1 MGKKILMFL
10 ACAVMSAGMA
20 FAQQQVTGTV
30 VDSETGEPLVGAT
43 VKVKGT
49 TKGAL
54 TDMDGK
60 FTLKNI
66 PAKGGTLVISCMG
79 MKSVEVQA
87 KGKMQISM
95 EPVSTDLQDVMV
107 VAYGTQKKSTFTGSA
122 SVVNAET
129 IENRQIS
136 NVSNALAGNVAG
148 VTAFQSTGQPGSG
161 STIYIRGYG
170 SINAGKAPLYV
181 LDGMAYE
188 GDISAINPDDV
199 ESVSVLKDAAAA
211 ALYGARGA
219 NGVIM
224 ITTKKGKKGQD
235 AKITLSASWGGSA
248 REVGNYDVITSTNQY
263 MEQLYRSRYNNAIY
277 TQGMGA
283 ADARAYASAKAASAT
298 GIPIYTVAPGESLFD
313 ANGRINPNARLGYSD
328 GEYTYTPDDWTKESL
343 THGFRQEYNLGVN
356 GGTDK
361 ISYYLNLGY
370 LGDEGIIKKSS
381 FDRISTRLSV
391 DYQAKKWLK
400 FTTNLSY
407 VNSSSNYPELQDN
420 TDGNDNTT
428 SSGNVF
434 YIINHV
440 APVYPMYVRDAQGN
454 IKYDGKNPIYDYGDL
469 TTSNYTR
476 NWMSMSNPIG
486 DLTYKT
492 EEYLMDIFNS
502 RWGIELTPV
511 KGLTLTGKIGMD
523 LDNTRNHMATSSKY
537 GQSASNGGEASQL
550 QIRQLGVT
558 QQYMGNYRTR
568 FLDDHSIDILAGYES
583 YDWQYEYVSAY
594 GRNLYQSGLWAVNNA
609 IDGRRGYGLAHSR
622 ATRSV
627 LGRVNYD
634 FDEKYF
640 VSGSLRTDG
649 SSRFAK
655 GNRWGTFW
663 SASAAWEMAKE
674 DFLDDAE
681 WIDLLKVRAS
691 FGQQGNDNIGN
702 NYAYVDQ
709 YKMTGNNGT
718 FSDGSLSY
726 KANPELTWE
735 KSNAYDVAVDFE
747 FFKKRLSGSLDFYN
761 RTTKDMLYYKPVAP
775 SNGYTSI
782 PMNIGSMRNRGVEL
796 DLHGVVFDTKNFKW
810 GIDFNMAYNN
820 NKILELA
827 PELDG
832 QLIDGS
838 SIYHEGHSMY
848 EYYLVKYAGV
858 DKTNGLALYWAK
870 DNNGNEYATSSY
882 ATARTT
888 NRQATGDLQANW
900 FGGVGTKLEF
910 FGFDLGL
917 QCSYQ
922 FGGKLYDM
930 TYQDL
935 MNNLSSTDAGS
946 NIHKDMLKAWTPE
959 NTNTDIPR
967 LCADDQYTNATSD
980 RWLVSSN
987 YFSINNV
994 TLGYTIPKDLLRK
1007 IKVDNI
1013 RIYCSGDNL
1022 ALFSARKGLDPRLG
1036 IRSATN
1042 SIYAALRSVSGGVKV
1057 TF

>member
-1 MGKKILMFL
+1 M
-10 ACAVMSAGMA
+10 
-20 FAQQQVTGTV
+20 
-30 VDSETGEPLVGAT
+30 
-43 VKVKGT
+43 
-49 TKGAL
+49 
-54 TDMDGK
+54 
-60 FTLKNI
+60 
-66 PAKGGTLVISCMG
+66 
-79 MKSVEVQA
+79 
-87 KGKMQISM
+87 
-95 EPVSTDLQDVMV
+95 
-107 VAYGTQKKSTFTGSA
+107 
-122 SVVNAET
+122 
-129 IENRQIS
+129 
-136 NVSNALAGNVAG
+136 
-148 VTAFQSTGQPGSG
+148 
-161 STIYIRGYG
+161 
-170 SINAGKAPLYV
+170 
-181 LDGMAYE
+181 
-188 GDISAINPDDV
+188 
-199 ESVSVLKDAAAA
+199 
-211 ALYGARGA
+211 
-219 NGVIM
+219 
-224 ITTKKGKKGQD
+224 
-235 AKITLSASWGGSA
+235 
-248 REVGNYDVITSTNQY
+248 
-263 MEQLYRSRYNNAIY
+263 
-277 TQGMGA
+277 
-283 ADARAYASAKAASAT
+283 
-298 GIPIYTVAPGESLFD
+298 
-313 ANGRINPNARLGYSD
+313 
-328 GEYTYTPDDWTKESL
+328 
-343 THGFRQEYNLGVN
+343 
-356 GGTDK
+356 
-361 ISYYLNLGY
+361 
-370 LGDEGIIKKSS
+370 
-381 FDRISTRLSV
+381 
-391 DYQAKKWLK
+391 
-400 FTTNLSY
+400 
-407 VNSSSNYPELQDN
+407 
-420 TDGNDNTT
+420 
-428 SSGNVF
+428 
-434 YIINHV
+434 
-440 APVYPMYVRDAQGN
+440 
-454 IKYDGKNPIYDYGDL
+454 
-469 TTSNYTR
+469 
-476 NWMSMSNPIG
+476 
-486 DLTYKT
+486 
-492 EEYLMDIFNS
+492 
-502 RWGIELTPV
+502 
-511 KGLTLTGKIGMD
+511 
-523 LDNTRNHMATSSKY
+523 
-537 GQSASNGGEASQL
+537 
-550 QIRQLGVT
+550 
-558 QQYMGNYRTR
+558 
-568 FLDDHSIDILAGYES
+568 
-583 YDWQYEYVSAY
+583 
-594 GRNLYQSGLWAVNNA
+594 
-609 IDGRRGYGLAHSR
+609 
-622 ATRSV
+622 
-627 LGRVNYD
+627 
-634 FDEKYF
+634 
-640 VSGSLRTDG
+640 
-649 SSRFAK
+649 
-655 GNRWGTFW
+655 
-663 SASAAWEMAKE
+663 
-674 DFLDDAE
+674 
-681 WIDLLKVRAS
+681 RAS

-838 SIYHEGHSMY
+838 SIYREGHSMY

>member
-10 ACAVMSAGMA
+10 ACAALSAGMA

-30 VDSETGEPLVGAT
+30 IDSETGEPLVGAT

-49 TKGAL
+49 TQGAL

-60 FTLKNI
+60 FALKNL
-66 PAKGGTLVISCMG
+66 PAKGSTLVISCMG
-79 MKSVEVQA
+79 MKPVEVQA
-87 KGKMQISM
+87 KSKLHISL

-107 VAYGTQKKSTFTGSA
+107 VAYGTQKKSTFTGAA
-122 SVVNAET
+122 SVVKSET

-148 VTAFQSTGQPGSG
+148 VTAFKATGQPGTS
-161 STIYIRGYG
+161 STIYIRGFG
-170 SINAGKAPLYV
+170 SINAGRTPLYV

-188 GDISAINPDDV
+188 GDIAAINPDDV

-224 ITTKKGKKGQD
+224 ITTKKGKTNTD
-235 AKITLSASWGGSA
+235 AKISLSASWGGSA
-248 REVGNYDVITSTNQY
+248 REIGNYDVVSNTNQY
-263 MEQLYRSRYNNAIY
+263 MEQLYRSRYNNALY
-277 TQGMGA
+277 RQGLGVDA
-283 ADARAYASAKAASAT
+283 ARDYASAKAATAT
-298 GIPIYTVAPGESLFD
+298 GIPIYTVPTGESLFD
-313 ANGRINPNARLGYSD
+313 ADGRINPNAKLGYSD

-361 ISYYLNLGY
+361 MSYYLNLGY

-381 FDRISTRLSV
+381 FDRISTRMSV

-407 VNSSSNYPELQDN
+407 VNSTSNYPNMQDN
-420 TDGNDNTT
+420 TDNAT

-434 YIINHV
+434 YIVNRM

-454 IKYDGKNPIYDYGDL
+454 IKYDGSNPIYDYGDL

-476 NWMSMSNPIG
+476 NVMSMSNPIG
-486 DLTYKT
+486 DLTYRT
-492 EEYLMDIFNS
+492 EENLMDIFNS

-511 KGLTLTGKIGMD
+511 AGLTLSGKVGVD
-523 LDNTRNHMATSSKY
+523 LDNTRMHLATSSKY
-537 GQSASNGGEASQL
+537 GQSASYGGEAVQEQL
-550 QIRQLGVT
+550 RQLGVT
-558 QQYMGNYRTR
+558 QQYMANYRTR
-568 FLDDHSIDILAGYES
+568 FLGDHSIDALVGYES
-583 YDWQYEYVSAY
+583 YDWQYEVVEAY
-594 GRNLYQSGLWAVNNA
+594 GQNLYQSGLWAVNNS
-609 IDGRRGYGLAHSR
+609 IDSRRGYGYAHSR

-634 FDEKYF
+634 YAEKYF

-663 SASAAWEMAKE
+663 SASAAWNMARE
-674 DFLDDAE
+674 NFLKDAK
-681 WIDLLKVRAS
+681 WIDMLKLRAS

-718 FSDGSLSY
+718 FSDGSLNY
-726 KANPELTWE
+726 KANPDLTWE

-747 FFKKRLSGSLDFYN
+747 FFKRRLTGSLDFYN
-761 RTTKDMLYYKPVAP
+761 RATKDMLYYKPVAP
-775 SNGYTSI
+775 SNGYSQI
-782 PMNIGSMRNRGVEL
+782 PMNIGSMRNRGIEL
-796 DLHGVVFDTKNFKW
+796 DLHGMVFDTKDFKW
-810 GIDFNMAYNN
+810 NVDFNMAYNN

-827 PELDG
+827 PELNG
-832 QLIDGS
+832 ELIDGS
-838 SIYHEGHSMY
+838 RIYREGHSMY

-870 DNNGNEYATSSY
+870 DDNGNEYATSSY

-910 FGFDLGL
+910 FGFDLSL

-922 FGGKLYDM
+922 FGGKLYDN
-930 TYQDL
+930 TYAAL
-935 MNNLSSTDAGS
+935 MNNLSDVDAGM

-967 LCADDQYTNATSD
+967 MCADDTYTNASSN

-987 YFSINNV
+987 YFSINNL
-994 TLGYTIPKDLLRK
+994 TLGYTLPKDLIRK

-1036 IRSATN
+1036 ISASGNNT
-1042 SIYAALRSVSGGVKV
+1042 YAALRTISGGVKV